1 MSQRILKEISY
12 GDDAKSTIIST
23 VNKVADLVGSTMGF
37 RGQNVLIEDE
47 GGLPYFTS
55 DGHDTMESIFFNDPL
70 ESLAAEVLKEASRKT
85 VDHAGDNTT
94 LTIVLSRAFVNYA
107 NEAVKSGKSP
117 IDVKADIEKS
127 KDLIIDYLHSISIKA
142 TPELI
147 YSVAKTSAHGDEDI
161 AQIVSDAFNKAG
173 ENGNVAHFRSDTD
186 ETKLEYIDGSLVEAG
201 YADDQFVNVFADRT
215 CFYDNPIIVASDINF
230 KTGDQILPFLK
241 YAVENDRSIVF
252 ISAMEFYVKEM
263 ILKNVRDGKL
273 KAVVINPP
281 SHGKKKRESLQDIA
295 MFCGT
300 NMISTLSGDRFENR
314 YAEFLGSAKSI
325 SVGKTD
331 TVIVPSEEVDR
342 SLVNGKIEELK
353 AEMLKSEIVLEKIH
367 LKDRISKLH
376 GGVSI
381 IKVGG
386 HTPSEIRERL
396 ARFDDA
402 VKAVKSAVEE
412 GVVAGGGSALVNCLI
427 KLEGLDDVTR
437 SAIKSPMEQIIKNAS
452 VSKDKFDMSVLEY
465 PNGYDVK
472 NYCVTNMIEAG
483 IVDTV
488 KGIRYALTNAV
499 SVSNSILMTNFTITN
514 KRKIDGI

>member
-1 MSQRILKEISY
+1 MNNRILKEISS
-12 GDDAKSTIIST
+12 GEEAKSVIIQT
-23 VNKVADLVGSTMGF
+23 VNEVANLVGSTMGF

-94 LTIVLSRAFVNYA
+94 LTIVLARAFVNYA

-117 IDVKADIEKS
+117 IDVKAEIEESRDK
-127 KDLIIDYLHSISIKA
+127 IIEYLHSISIKA
-142 TPELI
+142 DAGLI
-147 YSVAKTSAHGDEDI
+147 YSVAKTSAHGDEEI
-161 AQIVSDAFNKAG
+161 AKTVSDAFKKAG

-186 ETKLEYIDGSLVEAG
+186 ETKLEYIDGSLVEGG
-201 YADDQFVNVFADRT
+201 YVDERFINVQADRT

-241 YAVENDRSIVF
+241 FAVDNKRNIVF
-252 ISAMEFYVKEM
+252 ISAMEFHVKEM
-263 ILKNVRDGKL
+263 ILTNVLNGNVN
-273 KAVVINPP
+273 AVIINPP
-281 SHGKKKRESLQDIA
+281 SFGKKRRESLQDIA
-295 MFCGT
+295 MVCGT

-314 YAEFLGSAKSI
+314 YAEFLGNAKSI
-325 SVGKTD
+325 SVGKDD
-331 TVIVPSEEVDR
+331 TVIVPSEEIDRKPVD
-342 SLVNGKIEELK
+342 SKIEELK
-353 AEMLKSEIVLEKIH
+353 AEMLKSEILLEKIH

-396 ARFDDA
+396 SRFDDA
-402 VKAVKSAVEE
+402 VKAVKSAIEE
-412 GVVAGGGSALVNCLI
+412 GVVAGGGAALIKCLI
-427 KLEGLDDVTR
+427 DLVDLDDVTT
-437 SAIKSPMEQIIKNAS
+437 SAIKSPMEQILKNAS
-452 VSKDKFDMSVLEY
+452 VKDKPDITAFEY
-465 PNGYDVK
+465 PNAYDVK
-472 NYCVTNMIEAG
+472 DYKIVNMIEAG

-514 KRKIDGI
+514 KRRDNGI